1 MNRFMIILV
10 AIGAVMANGHLA
22 NAQEKSLLGLLKQM
36 PAGTNAVLA
45 ADLAQVRSSDIAKKN
60 GWFNTTKGGI
70 ESGID
75 FLPDNCDQIV
85 LASQM
90 DFQTF
95 QSAWTSGLLVVS
107 PMPDLEYIRG
117 MTQGT
122 RDELSG
128 QKLIVTSSDVYVFQ
142 AGQNL
147 GTYIPANR
155 QQLAAW
161 LMGMKQG
168 SQSQVSPY
176 LASAIE
182 QRGEAT
188 MVLSFDLNQLVSPAA
203 ILQRAQDAEIL
214 KSNQIDAQKFAQA
227 VASVRGV
234 TVSASFLDAIYADAK
249 VDFGQDVG
257 FLEPVAKQLIL
268 EVMQNHGVHLQNAA
282 DWQLHMGNDSIQL
295 SGELSQNG
303 LRRLISL
310 FNTAEPQLTATPPAN
325 ATPQSD
331 AAPAADAESM
341 AQRTKDYFDSVSS
354 LFNELQKEIGPGGKS
369 SYQLARWF
377 KSYADKIDNLPM
389 GNVDPDMLDFGASVS
404 KTFRDMNMKIT
415 STRQSVDVQ
424 NSDLMAY
431 GQGSPAYRYRRVGY
445 GYAGYGYGYA
455 YPWGGYY
462 GGYYGGWNRDVS
474 GARLALNQQVYQ
486 DKVDIHTR
494 ARADATDFVVAAMT
508 NIADGMSDIKRSMT
522 ERYPGAFQ

>member
-325 ATPQSD
+325 ATPQSTPPRSPTLPPLRMPSRWHSGPRTILIRSVRCSTNYKRKSD
-331 AAPAADAESM
+331 RVGNRATSWPAGSSPM
-341 AQRTKDYFDSVSS
+341 RTK
-354 LFNELQKEIGPGGKS
+354 LTTCQWGMWTPTCWILE
-369 SYQLARWF
+369 
-377 KSYADKIDNLPM
+377 
-389 GNVDPDMLDFGASVS
+389 
-404 KTFRDMNMKIT
+404 
-415 STRQSVDVQ
+415 
-424 NSDLMAY
+424 
-431 GQGSPAYRYRRVGY
+431 PAYR
-445 GYAGYGYGYA
+445 
-455 YPWGGYY
+455 
-462 GGYYGGWNRDVS
+462 
-474 GARLALNQQVYQ
+474 RLSA
-486 DKVDIHTR
+486 I
-494 ARADATDFVVAAMT
+494 
-508 NIADGMSDIKRSMT
+508 
-522 ERYPGAFQ
+522 